1 MPCLTRWA
9 VGDTM
14 IADVN
19 GGGCRVQK
27 NATDFATGSVKRRI
41 IAQAVPLTLAQAV
54 QLLYNI
60 VDRIYIGHLPE
71 VGKVALTGLG
81 ITFPVIVLIAAFT
94 QLVGVGGTPLF
105 SMARGSKDEDE
116 AEAILGNAF
125 ALLLI
130 ASLGCFAVGF
140 IFRRPILFAFG
151 ASEESYFYADKYLR
165 IYLYGTLFS
174 VLTTGLNGYI
184 NAQGFPK
191 IGMLT
196 TLLGAVI
203 NIVLDPIFIF
213 TLDMG
218 VEGAALATVI
228 SQGISCAWVM
238 LFLTGKK
245 AILRLK
251 LDRIRISAARTKRMV
266 TLGIPG
272 FVMQGT
278 NSLVQIVCN
287 NQLQHYGE
295 TLMVGGG
302 DLYVGVMTVLG
313 SVREL
318 LSLPVSGIAS
328 GSQPVLG
335 FNYGAGEYGRVKE
348 GIRFSA
354 ILGAAYTLIAW
365 IVVMLIPKQMI
376 GLFTDD
382 VLTIDVGAKMLNIY
396 FFGFVFMAFQF
407 AGQST
412 FQALG
417 KAKQAVFFSLFRKA
431 MIVVPLTLLL
441 PRLGFGVEGVFLAE
455 PISNAIGGLAC
466 FITMWITVYRRLGS
480 TQA

>member
-1 MPCLTRWA
+1 M
-9 VGDTM
+9 
-14 IADVN
+14 
-19 GGGCRVQK
+19 QK
-27 NATDFATGSVKRRI
+27 NTTDFAAGSVKKRI
-41 IAQAVPLTLAQAV
+41 IAQAIPLTLAQAV

-60 VDRIYIGHLPE
+60 VDRIYIGHLPN
-71 VGKVALTGLG
+71 VGNTALTGLG
-81 ITFPVIVLIAAFT
+81 VTFPVIVLIAAFT

-105 SMARGSKDEDE
+105 SIARGRRDEKE
-116 AEAILGNAF
+116 AEAILGNVF
-125 ALLLI
+125 ALLVL
-130 ASLGCFAVGF
+130 ASVGCFLVGY

-151 ASEESYFYADKYLR
+151 ASEESYFYADQYLR
-165 IYLYGTLFS
+165 IYLFGTAFS
-174 VLTTGLNGYI
+174 MLTTGLNGYI

-191 IGMLT
+191 IGMMT

-203 NIVLDPIFIF
+203 NIILDPIFIF

-218 VEGAALATVI
+218 VQGAALATVI
-228 SQGISCAWVM
+228 SQGASCVWVL
-238 LFLTGKK
+238 LFLTGRK
-245 AILRLK
+245 AILRL
-251 LDRIRISAARTKRMV
+251 RRQNIRLGLARTRRII

-278 NSLVQIVCN
+278 NSLVNIMCN
-287 NQLQHYGE
+287 NQLQLFGE
-295 TLMVGGG
+295 TLMLGGG

-318 LSLPVSGIAS
+318 LSLPVGGIAH

-354 ILGAAYTLIAW
+354 LLGAAYTLIAW
-365 IVVMLIPKQMI
+365 VVVMLIPRQLI
-376 GLFTDD
+376 ALFTDNA
-382 VLTIDVGAKMLNIY
+382 LTIDVGARMLNIY

-417 KAKQAVFFSLFRKA
+417 KAKHAVFFSLFRKA

-466 FITMWITVYRRLGS
+466 FVTMWATVYRRLG
-480 TQA
+480 APAK